1 MASGAVDSDD
11 DNGSGF
17 SDGGRAV
24 GFASGGDARG
34 GDVGGD
40 EASRRRA
47 QRTSRSRA
55 FNTDTGA
62 THIVS
67 RATRGRPIPVA
78 ARGRPH
84 QAIATLWPNATLV
97 AAPSAGSGPDRL
109 ARPTP
114 SNTLGQGSSN
124 DGNHTRAAMSATAG
138 S

>member
-1 MASGAVDSDD
+1 MASGAGAV

-17 SDGGRAV
+17 SARGGAV
-24 GFASGGDARG
+24 GFAGA
-34 GDVGGD
+34 GDVGGSAGGD
-40 EASRRRA
+40 ETSRRRA

-67 RATRGRPIPVA
+67 KATRGRPIPVA
-78 ARGRPH
+78 ARGRPQ

-109 ARPTP
+109 ASPTP
-114 SNTLGQGSSN
+114 SNTLGQGSSS
-124 DGNHTRAAMSATAG
+124 DGNHTSAAMSATAG